1 MRSLVNSLLIK
12 VLKLPIPFYQQCVF
26 FFFLLALEHSIIDSA
41 SLTVSLFAD
50 ASTPASG
57 MQLAQGYIL

>member
-12 VLKLPIPFYQQCVF
+12 VLKLPIPFYQKCV